1 VWVAWF
7 AMPCL
12 IITGHPSAG
21 KTTLAHLFA
30 ERARARNLACLII
43 NEASTSPGR
52 TQAACYATSYDEK
65 KSRGALKA
73 AFDRA
78 VAASRETNT
87 LVILDS
93 LNYIKGFRYELY
105 CISKAVGERHGVIW
119 VLNDVSLVQQWNAL
133 RRQSSAD
140 SEAFYSDAL
149 LQELMQRYE
158 PPDSRNRWDQPL
170 YRVDVRPAELRKT
183 GLALNLLEKSVY
195 NMHQLSD
202 AICRSEEAVVEKKPV
217 KKSTFK
223 RATFTRIN
231 NSSHPG
237 TEDKGEAV
245 PENLDETSV
254 CTVPPTKSGSND
266 ETIVEGLHRVL
277 TLEERV
283 DEILDS
289 FLSEKPLLEGMST
302 KQHPA
307 SDANTLNNVDSVSQ
321 EICTLISAAQNKST
335 SAGGKLPIPIY
346 GTTLYFQ
353 CARRIPP
360 TEIKRLRRQY
370 IQWIAGHPPEDSS
383 ERGIAQSFLD
393 YIQAQ
398 R

>member
-1 VWVAWF
+1 
-7 AMPCL
+7 MPCL

-183 GLALNLLEKSVY
+183 GLALNLLEKS
-195 NMHQLSD
+195 
-202 AICRSEEAVVEKKPV
+202 
-217 KKSTFK
+217 
-223 RATFTRIN
+223 
-231 NSSHPG
+231 
-237 TEDKGEAV
+237 
-245 PENLDETSV
+245 
-254 CTVPPTKSGSND
+254 
-266 ETIVEGLHRVL
+266 
-277 TLEERV
+277 
-283 DEILDS
+283 
-289 FLSEKPLLEGMST
+289 PLLEGMST
-302 KQHPA
+302 KQHAA

-370 IQWIAGHPPEDSS
+370 ILWIAGHPPEDSS

-398 R
+398 